1 MISRTTITEL
11 KGAQLN
17 EELNERNYIHMVIN
31 LFNDYSGEGWQESRL
46 YNTALYVYFNPVTKK
61 SAVVFKFYKVAEDN
75 NTPTTFSVYFP
86 KKLVI
91 IANERKYTI
100 DIAKMLKSNPKYN
113 CVYAGYTGIQYKNHN
128 VITDHVDGK
137 TTNKGY
143 DLFPARLVNTGADYS
158 NVPNYY
164 KFNFNVPGVYRLNRN
179 PKNPNDGAKY
189 MRGVVVYLDVVE

>member
-11 KGAQLN
+11 KGARLN

-31 LFNDYSGEGWQESRL
+31 LFNDYSGEFFNGSRL
-46 YNTALYVYFNPVTKK
+46 YNTALYVFFNPVTKK
-61 SAVVFKFYKVAEDN
+61 SAVVFKFVKNVYND
-75 NTPTTFSVYFP
+75 TSTRFSVYFP
-86 KKLVI
+86 KKIII

-113 CVYAGYTGIQYKNHN
+113 CVYANYTDAIHKNHN
-128 VITDHVDGK
+128 VVTDHVDGK

-158 NVPNYY
+158 DVPNYY
-164 KFNFNVPGVYRLNRN
+164 KFNFNVPGVNRLNSN
-179 PKNPNDGAKY
+179 PKNPSDGARS

>member
-17 EELNERNYIHMVIN
+17 EELNERNYIRTIIS
-31 LFNDYSGEGWQESRL
+31 LFNDYTDYINAYIDRTRL
-46 YNTALYVYFNPVTKK
+46 YVFLNPVTKK
-61 SAVVFKFYKVAEDN
+61 SAVVFKFDKAAENN

-86 KKLVI
+86 KKLII

-113 CVYAGYTGIQYKNHN
+113 CVYANYTDTKIKIHN

-158 NVPNYY
+158 GVPNYY
-164 KFNFNVPGVYRLNRN
+164 KFNFNVPGVNRLNRN
-179 PKNPNDGAKY
+179 PKNPSDGARN
-189 MRGVVVYLDVVE
+189 MRGAVVYLDVVE

>member
-17 EELNERNYIHMVIN
+17 EELNERKYLHIVIN
-31 LFNDYSGEGWQESRL
+31 LANDYSEYIDN
-46 YNTALYVYFNPVTKK
+46 YNNSTSLYVFFNPVTKK
-61 SAVVFKFYKVAEDN
+61 SAAVFRFKKEAENN

-86 KKLVI
+86 KNIII

-100 DIAKMLKSNPKYN
+100 DIAKMLNSNPKYN
-113 CVYAGYTGIQYKNHN
+113 CVYASYTDNKPKNHN
-128 VITDHVDGK
+128 IVTEHVDGK

-164 KFNFNVPGVYRLNRN
+164 KFNFNVPGVNRLNIR
-179 PKNPNDGAKY
+179 PKNPNDGARN
-189 MRGVVVYLDVVE
+189 MRGVVVYLDVVK

>member
-1 MISRTTITEL
+1 MISRTTIAEL
-11 KGAQLN
+11 KGVQLN

-31 LFNDYSGEGWQESRL
+31 LVNDYTDYINPYVNRTS
-46 YNTALYVYFNPVTKK
+46 LYVFFNPVTKK
-61 SAVVFKFYKVAEDN
+61 SAAVFKFDKAADDN
-75 NTPTTFSVYFP
+75 NTSTTFSVYFP
-86 KKLVI
+86 KKLII

-113 CVYAGYTGIQYKNHN
+113 CVYANYYDAKHKNHN
-128 VITDHVDGK
+128 VVTDHVDGK

-158 NVPNYY
+158 YVPNYY
-164 KFNFNVPGVYRLNRN
+164 KFNFNVPGVNRLNIK
-179 PKNPNDGAKY
+179 PKNPNDGARN

>member
-17 EELNERNYIHMVIN
+17 EELNERNYIHVAIN
-31 LFNDYSGEGWQESRL
+31 LANDYTE
-46 YNTALYVYFNPVTKK
+46 YINAYINKTYLYVFFNPVTKK
-61 SAVVFKFYKVAEDN
+61 SAAVFKFDKKAQDN
-75 NTPTTFSVYFP
+75 NTPTRFSVYFP
-86 KKLVI
+86 KKIII

-100 DIAKMLKSNPKYN
+100 DTAKMLNSNPKYN
-113 CVYAGYTGIQYKNHN
+113 CVYANYTDTTPKRHN
-128 VITDHVDGK
+128 VVTDHVDGK

-143 DLFPARLVNTGADYS
+143 DLFPARVVNTGADYS

-164 KFNFNVPGVYRLNRN
+164 KFNFNVSGVNRLNSN
-179 PKNPNDGAKY
+179 PKNPSDGARS

>member
-1 MISRTTITEL
+1 MISRTTIAEL

-31 LFNDYSGEGWQESRL
+31 LVNDYSEYIDL
-46 YNTALYVYFNPVTKK
+46 YKNNTYLYVFFNPVTKK
-61 SAVVFKFYKVAEDN
+61 SAVVFKFDKAAEDN
-75 NTPTTFSVYFP
+75 NTATNFSVYFP
-86 KKLVI
+86 KKIII

-113 CVYAGYTGIQYKNHN
+113 CVYANYTDTKPKNHN
-128 VITDHVDGK
+128 VITEHVDGK

-164 KFNFNVPGVYRLNRN
+164 KFNFNVPGVGRLNRN
-179 PKNPNDGAKY
+179 PKNPSDGAIK
-189 MRGVVVYLDVVE
+189 MRGAVVYLDVVE

>member
-31 LFNDYSGEGWQESRL
+31 LANDYSGEGWSESRL
-46 YNTALYVYFNPVTKK
+46 YNTALYVFFNPVTKK
-61 SAVVFKFYKVAEDN
+61 SAVVFRFSKKGNEG
-75 NTPTTFSVYFP
+75 TSTTFSVYFP
-86 KKLVI
+86 KKLII

-100 DIAKMLKSNPKYN
+100 DIAKMLNSNPKYN
-113 CVYAGYTGIQYKNHN
+113 CVYAGYTDSQYKRHN
-128 VITDHVDGK
+128 IVTDHVDGK

-143 DLFPARLVNTGADYS
+143 DLFPARLVKTGADYS
-158 NVPNYY
+158 DVPNYY
-164 KFNFNVPGVYRLNRN
+164 KFNFSVPGVNRLNQN

-189 MRGVVVYLDVVE
+189 MRGAVVYLDVVE

>member
-31 LFNDYSGEGWQESRL
+31 LVNDYIEYIDPYKNRT
-46 YNTALYVYFNPVTKK
+46 YLYVFFNPVTKK
-61 SAVVFKFYKVAEDN
+61 SAVVFKFDKTADSN
-75 NTPTTFSVYFP
+75 NTSTTFSVYFP
-86 KKLVI
+86 KKLII

-100 DIAKMLKSNPKYN
+100 DTAKMLNSNPKYN
-113 CVYAGYTGIQYKNHN
+113 CVYANYTDTKPKNHN
-128 VITDHVDGK
+128 VVTDHVDGK

-164 KFNFNVPGVYRLNRN
+164 KFNFNVPGVNRLNKN
-179 PKNPNDGAKY
+179 PKNPNDGARNI
-189 MRGVVVYLDVVE
+189 RGAVVYLDVVK

>member
-31 LFNDYSGEGWQESRL
+31 LANDYSGEGWVESRL
-46 YNTALYVYFNPVTKK
+46 YNTALYVFFNPATKK
-61 SAVVFKFYKVAEDN
+61 SAVVFKFSKRGYED
-75 NTPTTFSVYFP
+75 TSTAFSVYFP
-86 KKLVI
+86 KKIII
-91 IANERKYTI
+91 IANEKKYTI

-113 CVYAGYTGIQYKNHN
+113 CVYANYTDTKFRNHN
-128 VITDHVDGK
+128 VVTDHVDGK
-137 TTNKGY
+137 TSNKGY

-164 KFNFNVPGVYRLNRN
+164 KFNFNVPGVNRLNQN
-179 PKNPNDGAKY
+179 PKNPNDGARM
-189 MRGVVVYLDVVE
+189 MRGAVVYLDVVE

>member
-31 LFNDYSGEGWQESRL
+31 LVNDYTEYIDPYKNRT
-46 YNTALYVYFNPVTKK
+46 YLYVFFNPVTKK
-61 SAVVFKFYKVAEDN
+61 SAVVFKFDKAADSN
-75 NTPTTFSVYFP
+75 NTSTTFSVYFP
-86 KKLVI
+86 KKLII

-100 DIAKMLKSNPKYN
+100 DTAKMLNSNPKYN
-113 CVYAGYTGIQYKNHN
+113 CVYANYTDTKPKNHN
-128 VITDHVDGK
+128 VVTDHVDGK

-158 NVPNYY
+158 YVPNYY
-164 KFNFNVPGVYRLNRN
+164 KFNFNVPGVNRLNGN
-179 PKNPNDGAKY
+179 PKNPNDGARN
-189 MRGVVVYLDVVE
+189 MRGAVVYLDVVE

>member
-11 KGAQLN
+11 KGTQLN

-31 LFNDYSGEGWQESRL
+31 LTNDYSGDDWSESRL
-46 YNTALYVYFNPVTKK
+46 YNSALYVFFNPVTKK
-61 SAVVFKFYKVAEDN
+61 SAVVFKFSKSGYED
-75 NTPTTFSVYFP
+75 TSTKFSVYFP
-86 KKLVI
+86 KKIII

-113 CVYAGYTGIQYKNHN
+113 CVYADYSDTQYKNHN
-128 VITDHVDGK
+128 IVTDHVDGK

-158 NVPNYY
+158 SVPNYY
-164 KFNFNVPGVYRLNRN
+164 KFNFNVPGVNRLNRN
-179 PKNPNDGAKY
+179 PKNPNDGARK
-189 MRGVVVYLDVVE
+189 MRGAVVYLDVIE

>member
-17 EELNERNYIHMVIN
+17 EELNERNYIHTCIN
-31 LFNDYSGEGWQESRL
+31 LVNNYTEYINL
-46 YNTALYVYFNPVTKK
+46 YQNRTNLYVFFNPVTKK
-61 SAVVFKFYKVAEDN
+61 SAAVFKFDKVAEDN

-86 KKLVI
+86 KKLII

-100 DIAKMLKSNPKYN
+100 DIAKMLNSNPKYN
-113 CVYAGYTGIQYKNHN
+113 CVYANYTDSQFKNHN
-128 VITDHVDGK
+128 VVTDHVDGK

-164 KFNFNVPGVYRLNRN
+164 KFNFKVPGVNRLNRN
-179 PKNPNDGAKY
+179 PKNPSDGARN
-189 MRGVVVYLDVVE
+189 MRGAVVYLDVIE

>member
-17 EELNERNYIHMVIN
+17 EELNERNYIHMAIN
-31 LFNDYSGEGWQESRL
+31 LANDYSEYVGS
-46 YNTALYVYFNPVTKK
+46 YNSTTLYVFFNPVTKK
-61 SAVVFKFYKVAEDN
+61 SAAVFKFDKAANDN
-75 NTPTTFSVYFP
+75 NTTTTFSVYFP
-86 KKLVI
+86 KKLII

-113 CVYAGYTGIQYKNHN
+113 CVYANYKDTKFKNHH
-128 VITDHVDGK
+128 VITEHVDGK

-158 NVPNYY
+158 GVPNYY
-164 KFNFNVPGVYRLNRN
+164 KFNFNVPGVDRLNSN
-179 PKNPNDGAKY
+179 PKNPNDGAKN

>member
-31 LFNDYSGEGWQESRL
+31 LFNDYSEDGWSQSQL
-46 YNTALYVYFNPVTKK
+46 YDTALYIFFNPATKK
-61 SAVVFKFYKVAEDN
+61 SAVVFKFFKRGYEG
-75 NTPTTFSVYFP
+75 TSTTFSVYFP
-86 KKLVI
+86 KKIII

-113 CVYAGYTGIQYKNHN
+113 CVYADYTDTKPKNHN
-128 VITDHVDGK
+128 IVTDHVDGK

-158 NVPNYY
+158 DVPNYY
-164 KFNFNVPGVYRLNRN
+164 KFNFKVPGVDRLNRN
-179 PKNPNDGAKY
+179 PKNPSDGALR
-189 MRGVVVYLDVVE
+189 MRGAVVYLDVVE

>member
-17 EELNERNYIHMVIN
+17 EELNKRNYIHMVIN
-31 LFNDYSGEGWQESRL
+31 LANDYNSVGWSESQM
-46 YNTALYVYFNPVTKK
+46 YNTCLYVFFNPVTKK
-61 SAVVFKFYKVAEDN
+61 SAVVFRFRKSGNED
-75 NTPTTFSVYFP
+75 TSTKFSVYFP
-86 KKLVI
+86 KKIII

-100 DIAKMLKSNPKYN
+100 DIAKMLNSNPKYN
-113 CVYAGYTGIQYKNHN
+113 CVYASYTDSKPKVHN
-128 VITDHVDGK
+128 IVTDHVDGK

-158 NVPNYY
+158 GVPNYY
-164 KFNFNVPGVYRLNRN
+164 KFNFNVPGVNRLNRN

-189 MRGVVVYLDVVE
+189 MRGAVVYLDVVE

>member
-31 LFNDYSGEGWQESRL
+31 LVNNYSEYIDLHKNRT
-46 YNTALYVYFNPVTKK
+46 YLYVFFNPVTKK
-61 SAVVFKFYKVAEDN
+61 SAAVFKFDKAAEDN

-86 KKLVI
+86 KKLII

-113 CVYAGYTGIQYKNHN
+113 CVYANYSDTKFENHN
-128 VITDHVDGK
+128 VVTDHMDGK

-143 DLFPARLVNTGADYS
+143 GLFPARLVNTGADYS
-158 NVPNYY
+158 SVPNYY
-164 KFNFNVPGVYRLNRN
+164 KFNFNVPGVNRLNHN
-179 PKNPNDGAKY
+179 PKNPSDGARN
-189 MRGVVVYLDVVE
+189 MRGAVVYLDVVE

>member
-31 LFNDYSGEGWQESRL
+31 LVNDYSEYIDL
-46 YNTALYVYFNPVTKK
+46 YKNRTSLYVFFNPVTKK
-61 SAVVFKFYKVAEDN
+61 SAAVFKFDKLAEDY

-86 KKLVI
+86 QKLII

-100 DIAKMLKSNPKYN
+100 DTAKMLKSNPKYN
-113 CVYAGYTGIQYKNHN
+113 CVYANYTDTKLKNHN
-128 VITDHVDGK
+128 VVTDHVDGK

-164 KFNFNVPGVYRLNRN
+164 KFNFNVPGVNRLNRN
-179 PKNPNDGAKY
+179 PKNPSDGARN